1 MDIPLFTRTQ
11 TAEQIPIDGSSLGIE
26 AITVQDAIVQLL
38 AQSNAGPVRVEY
50 RQITETEA
58 AQKYLNLQA
67 MPANTQQVAFDVV
80 EGVPQLNGV
89 DFTVIDTKV
98 DWALSELSD
107 LLEAGDVIRLVY
119 STFPEYQILHI
130 EITQEILDAK
140 GYTLPSRAYYPEQVT
155 LDVIGGMYQINGI
168 DFFVNAEKVSWAGT
182 DLEEILEIGDYIRI
196 AFLG

>member
-50 RQITETEA
+50 RELTVTEA
-58 AQKYLNLQA
+58 SEKSLYLQA
-67 MPANTQQVAFDVV
+67 TPANTQQVAFDVLG
-80 EGVPQLNGV
+80 GVPQLNGV
-89 DFTVIDTKV
+89 DFTIVGTKV
-98 DWALSELSD
+98 DWSVSELGD
-107 LLEAGDVIRLVY
+107 LLEAGDVIRLLY
-119 STFPEYQILHI
+119 STFPDFQVLHI
-130 EITQEILDAK
+130 EITQEIIDAK
-140 GYTLPSRAYYPEQVT
+140 GYTLPSRAFYPEQVT

-168 DFFVNAEKVSWAGT
+168 DFFVDAENVSWAGT
-182 DLEEILEIGDYIRI
+182 DLESLLEVGDHIRI

>member
-50 RQITETEA
+50 REITATEA
-58 AQKYLNLQA
+58 ANKALNLQA
-67 MPANTQQVAFDVV
+67 TPANTQQVALDIL
-80 EGVPQLNGV
+80 EGVPQLIGL
-89 DFTVIDTKV
+89 DFTVVGTTL
-98 DWALSELSD
+98 DWSAGELSE
-107 LLEAGDVIRLVY
+107 LLEAGDIVRILY
-119 STFPEYQILHI
+119 STFPDYQVLHI

-140 GYTLPSRAYYPEQVT
+140 GYTLPSRAFYPEQVT

-168 DFFVNAEKVSWAGT
+168 DFFVDAQNLSWAGT
-182 DLEEILEIGDYIRI
+182 DLEDLLEIGDYIRI

>member
-50 RQITETEA
+50 RELTVTEA
-58 AQKYLNLQA
+58 AEKSLYLQA
-67 MPANTQQVAFDVV
+67 TPANTQQVAFDVLG
-80 EGVPQLNGV
+80 GVPQLNGV
-89 DFTVIDTKV
+89 DFTIVGTKV
-98 DWALSELSD
+98 DWSVSELGD
-107 LLEAGDVIRLVY
+107 LLEAGDVIRLLY
-119 STFPEYQILHI
+119 STFPDFQVLHI
-130 EITQEILDAK
+130 EITQEIIDAK
-140 GYTLPSRAYYPEQVT
+140 GYTLPSRAFYPEQVT

-168 DFFVNAEKVSWAGT
+168 DFFVDAENVSWAGT
-182 DLEEILEIGDYIRI
+182 DLESLLEVGDHIRI